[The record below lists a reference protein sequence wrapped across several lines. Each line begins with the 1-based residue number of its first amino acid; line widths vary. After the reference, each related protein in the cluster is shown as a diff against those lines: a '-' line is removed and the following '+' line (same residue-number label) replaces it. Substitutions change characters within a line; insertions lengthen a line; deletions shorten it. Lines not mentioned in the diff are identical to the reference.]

1 MHALEIVEEK
11 PSKWHV
17 KRVLRYGH
25 SRALTLTPFIPE
37 GWEHVKVRLEQRD
50 EDGVLIR
57 IRKL

>member
-1 MHALEIVEEK
+1 MEIVEEK